1 MLHCT
6 FFFQSR
12 DISFLYDTA
21 KVEDKPMPIPPV
33 GDKSAP
39 RKDAMDRQTSRG
51 RRGREQMELPDSI
64 IPKEFH
70 LVQSKAA
77 LGLEYNKEW
86 VAFYSAG
93 RGEVC
98 NNTVHI

>member
-1 MLHCT
+1 MGPK
-6 FFFQSR
+6 

-21 KVEDKPMPIPPV
+21 KVDDKILPTPPV

-39 RKDAMDRQTSRG
+39 RKEAVEKQQGLKRNKT
-51 RRGREQMELPDSI
+51 MELPDTL

-77 LGLEYNKEW
+77 LGLEYNKEF
-86 VAFYSAG
+86 VVNIY
-93 RGEVC
+93 
-98 NNTVHI
+98 I